1 MEIRIDV
8 LKPQDE
14 VKAMQFAMK
23 GMHFER
29 YLENMMLRKLYTRY
43 FWYLESGKATQI
55 IAAYEGDRLLGV
67 LLSSIRGEKRKGN
80 SVWRRLYISLV
91 DFVQK
96 HFFREGV
103 GPYDNANK
111 KMLARYKKTNDP
123 DGEIVFL
130 AADPDSGV
138 KGVGTALLSE
148 LEKREQGK
156 KIYLYTDTGCT
167 YQFYEH
173 RGFERV
179 GEEDIDL
186 ELNGSHMPLK
196 CLLYSKVIPKV

>member
-173 RGFERV
+173 RGFERDRKSV
-179 GEEDIDL
+179 
-186 ELNGSHMPLK
+186 
-196 CLLYSKVIPKV
+196 V